1 MINAADD
8 ERLPRRAVLSLFAAA
23 REPKEL
29 IWLPGAHV
37 TSDADVVRPLV
48 ALVMA
53 RITGRP
59 EG

>member
-8 ERLPRRAVLSLFAAA
+8 ERLPKQAVLSLFDAA

-37 TSDADVVRPLV
+37 TSDAEVVRPLV
-48 ALVMA
+48 QMVMA
-53 RITGRP
+53 RIARP
-59 EG
+59 G

>member
-1 MINAADD
+1 MINAAED

-23 REPKEL
+23 REPKDL

-37 TSDADVVRPLV
+37 TSNAEVLRPIV
-48 ALVMA
+48 TMVMA
-53 RITGRP
+53 RIKGPP